1 MNSEAPSYE
10 VSFYFRKILVP
21 IDGSES
27 SYRALQV
34 AVDLAQHYG
43 SKIVVV
49 HVKPRNASLTG
60 ETDPIIKAK
69 ERLKGA
75 SISVVYKYLE
85 YDPLGDSPSSA
96 LVREI
101 TIEGYD
107 LVVIGARGKSLLPD
121 LHIGSTTLSL
131 IVNTATSIFII
142 R

>member
-1 MNSEAPSYE
+1 MNSEAPSYI

-49 HVKPRNASLTG
+49 HVKPKGTSLIG
-60 ETDPIIKAK
+60 ERDPITKAK

-75 SISVVYKYLE
+75 SISIVYKYLE
-85 YDPLGDSPSSA
+85 YDPLSDSPSSM

-101 TIEGYD
+101 TSEGYD

>member
-1 MNSEAPSYE
+1 MNSEAPSYI

-34 AVDLAQHYG
+34 AVDLAQRYG

-49 HVKPRNASLTG
+49 HVKPKGTSLIG
-60 ETDPIIKAK
+60 ERDPITKAK
-69 ERLKGA
+69 ERLKGT
-75 SISVVYKYLE
+75 SISIVYKYLE
-85 YDPLGDSPSSA
+85 YDPLSDSPSST

-101 TIEGYD
+101 TSEGYD